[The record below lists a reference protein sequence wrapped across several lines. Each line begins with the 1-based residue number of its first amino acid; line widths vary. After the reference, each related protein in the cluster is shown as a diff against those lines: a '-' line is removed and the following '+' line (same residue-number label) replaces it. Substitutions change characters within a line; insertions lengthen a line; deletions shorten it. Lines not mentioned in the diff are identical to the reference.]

1 MDFRGTY
8 GISEQVSPMTNALLN
23 DKIAGKKNN
32 QTKKSALAGVILH
45 QAAKLLFGTQK

>member
-23 DKIAGKKNN
+23 DKIAEKTNKQKKA
-32 QTKKSALAGVILH
+32 SAGVIYT
-45 QAAKLLFGTQK
+45 KLRNYYLVQK